1 MNENKDIKIREAVQF
16 LTEGDKAT
24 KKSWFKK
31 PEWDVAGQNYD
42 KAASCFKA
50 ARSFDQAIQAYQ
62 KASDA
67 MFKSDSLFMAAKSM
81 ESAANLAAQQLKQPE
96 RASEMYRKASD
107 LYQAHMTPDRAGEI
121 TMEPISVDS
130 AIEFY
135 VAACNLFESED
146 RGRFAIDTFKRTIA
160 TMIKNKRYIEAVEI
174 MHRLSKIYQSI
185 NNQSG
190 LNKNCLGIIITLLAA
205 EDEVEAKKQFQ
216 TFCQHAFVRSEESAI
231 SSSLLDAFEQGDQD
245 LIDKVMRNPI
255 VTYLDNEVAK
265 LSRELQVPGFSSRPY
280 IPQSVGPEKKNMY
293 NQPQSDSYSL
303 QNQEKKTNPYYLN
316 DNMVN
321 EDKSLHDH
329 KDEKQTF
336 DGDNDEN
343 VIVPPKEDPI
353 HQPPSAIS
361 APVHSQE
368 TAEEEDDG
376 LC

>member
-16 LTEGDKAT
+16 LSEGDKAT

-31 PEWDVAGQNYD
+31 PEWDVAGQNYE

-67 MFKSDSLFMAAKSM
+67 MFKSDSLYMAAKSM
-81 ESAANLAAQQLKQPE
+81 ESAANLAVQQLKQPE

-107 LYQAHMTPDRAGEI
+107 LYQAHMTPDRAGE
-121 TMEPISVDS
+121 MLEKAAS

-160 TMIKNKRYIEAVEI
+160 IMIKNKRYIEAVEI
-174 MHRLSKIYQSI
+174 MHRLSKIYQSN

-245 LIDKVMRNPI
+245 LIDKVMRSPI
-255 VTYLDNEVAK
+255 VTYLDNEIAK
-265 LSRELQVPGFSSRPY
+265 LSRELQVPGISSRPY
-280 IPQSVGPEKKNMY
+280 IPQQEDQENKNIF
-293 NQPQSDSYSL
+293 NHEQSDSHFL
-303 QNQEKKTNPYYLN
+303 HNQEKKSSPYSLN
-316 DNMVN
+316 DHMGN
-321 EDKSLHDH
+321 E
-329 KDEKQTF
+329 DEKQKI
-336 DGDNDEN
+336 DGDNDEKK
-343 VIVPPKEDPI
+343 VTALPAEDPI

-368 TAEEEDDG
+368 TAEEENEG

>member
-16 LTEGDKAT
+16 LSEGDKAT

-31 PEWDVAGQNYD
+31 PEWDVAGQNYE

-67 MFKSDSLFMAAKSM
+67 MFKSDSLYMAAKSM
-81 ESAANLAAQQLKQPE
+81 ESAANLAVQQLKQPE
-96 RASEMYRKASD
+96 RAS
-107 LYQAHMTPDRAGEI
+107 EI

-135 VAACNLFESED
+135 VSACNLFESED

-160 TMIKNKRYIEAVEI
+160 IMIKNKRYIEAVEI
-174 MHRLSKIYQSI
+174 MHRLSKIYQSN

-190 LNKNCLGIIITLLAA
+190 LNKNCLGIIVTLLAA

-245 LIDKVMRNPI
+245 LIDKVMRSPI
-255 VTYLDNEVAK
+255 VTYLDNEIAK
-265 LSRELQVPGFSSRPY
+265 LSRELQVPGISSRPY
-280 IPQSVGPEKKNMY
+280 IPQQEDQENKNIF
-293 NQPQSDSYSL
+293 NHEQSDSHFL
-303 QNQEKKTNPYYLN
+303 HNQEKKSSPYSLN
-316 DNMVN
+316 DHMGN
-321 EDKSLHDH
+321 E
-329 KDEKQTF
+329 DEKQKI
-336 DGDNDEN
+336 DGDNDEKK
-343 VIVPPKEDPI
+343 VTALPAEDPI

-368 TAEEEDDG
+368 TAEEEDEG